1 MSETVYFRSNIGEYQ
16 QGEILHWGSKVVQ
29 MPKGDYVPMT
39 VVFVKDISNGEI
51 VAFEPESLKFAI
63 DGQIMSEG
71 NDDTESDLDG

>member
-1 MSETVYFRSNIGEYQ
+1 
-16 QGEILHWGSKVVQ
+16 

-39 VVFVKDISNGEI
+39 VVFVKDVSNGEI